1 MPDQNNQ
8 TKPMNNE
15 VFITDAEKIDPG
27 IDSWSPLTVLRDV
40 LEQLEQRNISYCHW
54 KSNYH
59 LEYALTGVEDVDVL
73 VASADFPPFVQI
85 LLAHGFKQ
93 ADSVS
98 NRMQPGVFHFLG
110 IDGETGT
117 LINVHAYTRILTG
130 DHLLKSWALPLETL
144 LLSETE
150 QVNGMRVTTR
160 SSELIVFVFRN
171 MIKQTTLLDL
181 YLSARS
187 THATAEEFQWLMSGL
202 DIDDSLQKL
211 ERHFPEITAADFTQ
225 AIELLAHGGSLYDR
239 LRLGQRF
246 KRKLK
251 NYRRYDSLA
260 QSVLTVVAA
269 GRMAANRLGR
279 KQKHMHFLTGG
290 KIIALVGPQA
300 TGKST
305 LAAALKSWLGQE
317 LAVRTIHAGKPPA
330 TWLTFLPNVLIPVL
344 KSMLPGYSSVKIEK
358 ESENENF
365 SDYPLIFLVRKIML
379 AHERY
384 RLLRTVYQQSR
395 NGKLIIS
402 DRYPSDV
409 VGAIDGATFRDEAIK
424 SERSFVKRFL
434 MQWERSI
441 YRKICPPDLVLQLT
455 VSVEMAVMRNRTRDN
470 KGGQTTEYVRT
481 RHSMLLT
488 PEFYHSPVIQLSTDR
503 DFEETLLEVKHEV
516 WKHL

>member
-1 MPDQNNQ
+1 MD
-8 TKPMNNE
+8 NE
-15 VFITDAEKIDPG
+15 IFITDPEQNDPG
-27 IDSWSPLTVLRDV
+27 IDSWSPLPVLRDV
-40 LEQLEQRNISYCHW
+40 IEQLEQRNISYCHW

-73 VASADFPPFVQI
+73 VAAADFPPFVQI
-85 LLAHGFKQ
+85 LLEHDFKQ

-110 IDGETGT
+110 IDGKTGT
-117 LINVHAYTRILTG
+117 LINIHAYTRILTG
-130 DHLLKSWALPLETL
+130 DHLLKSWALPLESL

-150 QVNGMRVTTR
+150 QVNGMRVTVR

-181 YLSARS
+181 YLSTRS
-187 THATAEEFQWLMSGL
+187 TRATAEEFQWLMAEL
-202 DIDDSLQKL
+202 DIKDSLQKL
-211 ERHFPEITAADFTQ
+211 ERHFPEITTSDFTQ
-225 AIELLAHGGSLYDR
+225 AIELLARGGSLVNR
-239 LRLGQRF
+239 LRMGQRF
-246 KRKLK
+246 KRKL
-251 NYRRYDSLA
+251 NSYRRHNPA
-260 QSVLTVVAA
+260 VQSILTVVAA

-290 KIIALVGPQA
+290 KIIALAGPQA

-305 LAAALKSWLGQE
+305 LTAALKGWLGQE

-330 TWLTFLPNVLIPVL
+330 TWITFLPNVLIPL
-344 KSMLPGYSSVKIEK
+344 SKSLLPGYSTVKIEK
-358 ESENENF
+358 ESEDENF
-365 SDYPLIFLVRKIML
+365 SEFPLVYLVRKIML

-384 RLLRTVYQQSR
+384 RLLRTAYQQSR

-424 SERSFVKRFL
+424 RERSSVKRFL

-455 VSVEMAVMRNRTRDN
+455 VPVEKAVVRNQTRDK

-481 RHSMLLT
+481 RHSMQLV
-488 PEFYHSPVIQLSTDR
+488 PEFLHAPVIQISTDR
-503 DFEETLLEVKHEV
+503 DFEETLIEVKRRV

>member
-1 MPDQNNQ
+1 MC
-8 TKPMNNE
+8 NE
-15 VFITDAEKIDPG
+15 VFITDPEKIDPD
-27 IDSWSPLTVLRDV
+27 IDSWSPLPVLRDV

-73 VASADFPPFVQI
+73 VAAADFPPFVQI
-85 LLAHGFKQ
+85 LLEHDFKQ

-110 IDGETGT
+110 IDGKTGT
-117 LINVHAYTRILTG
+117 LINIHAYTRVLTG
-130 DHLLKSWALPLETL
+130 DHLLKSWALPLESL
-144 LLSETE
+144 LLFETE
-150 QVNGMRVTTR
+150 KVNGMRVTAR

-181 YLSARS
+181 YLSRRS
-187 THATAEEFQWLMSGL
+187 TRATAEEFQWLMSDL
-202 DIDDSLQKL
+202 DVDDSLQKL
-211 ERHFPEITAADFTQ
+211 ERHFPEITASDFKQ
-225 AIELLAHGGSLYDR
+225 ALELLARGGSLFSR

-251 NYRRYDSLA
+251 NYRRYDPVA
-260 QSVLTVVAA
+260 QTILTVVAA
-269 GRMAANRLGR
+269 GRMAVNRLGR

-290 KIIALVGPQA
+290 KIIAMVGPQA

-305 LAAALKSWLGQE
+305 LAAALKGWLGQE

-330 TWLTFLPNVLIPVL
+330 TWITFLPSVLIPLL
-344 KSMLPGYSSVKIEK
+344 KSLLPGYSTVKIEK
-358 ESENENF
+358 ESEDENF
-365 SDYPLIFLVRKIML
+365 SEFPLVYLVRKIML

-384 RLLRTVYQQSR
+384 RLLRSVYQQSR

-424 SERSFVKRFL
+424 RERSSVKRFL

-455 VSVEMAVMRNRTRDN
+455 VPVEKAVARNQTRDK
-470 KGGQTTEYVRT
+470 KGGQTSEYVRT
-481 RHSMLLT
+481 RHSMQLV
-488 PEFYHSPVIQLSTDR
+488 PEFLYAPVIQISTDR
-503 DFEETLLEVKHEV
+503 DFEETLIEVKRKV